1 MSGWKEVPE
10 ADGSSHAE
18 LTAGAETLEKLQTLP
33 AREAALLT
41 TGRESCREFGVP
53 SKDGFWKFSVGNK
66 RVMKNQ
72 GDLTMFEETHYLK
85 VVTTKKPLIPIVAEI
100 PKIKPFKM
108 VVRAEV
114 AWQALFYINCL
125 CSQLGHRCVEDPGGV
140 LRT

>member
-1 MSGWKEVPE
+1 M
-10 ADGSSHAE
+10 
-18 LTAGAETLEKLQTLP
+18 
-33 AREAALLT
+33 LT

-85 VVTTKKPLIPIVAEI
+85 VVATKKPLIPIVAEI

-114 AWQALFYINCL
+114 AW
-125 CSQLGHRCVEDPGGV
+125 
-140 LRT
+140 